1 MFDIETFVI
10 SPFHVTVSFY
20 TTWKHQ
26 KNSYFLIFFGGIERA
41 SGMKLIK
48 WEMIEMNQSLKS
60 KLVVIYELFFGDL
73 TNVFKSYIAPKNP
86 S

>member
-1 MFDIETFVI
+1 
-10 SPFHVTVSFY
+10 
-20 TTWKHQ
+20 
-26 KNSYFLIFFGGIERA
+26 
-41 SGMKLIK
+41 MKLIK